1 MPRAN
6 HQPAGPDPASDKT
19 PVASAAAANAAA
31 TAAATAAAAAAAAA
45 AATAGEENG
54 CVRASEEG
62 EGVKG
67 VPPSRDLPFCGEVT

>member
-19 PVASAAAANAAA
+19 PVASAAAAAIAAA
-31 TAAATAAAAAAAAA
+31 TAAAAAAAA